1 MYPNPIRHFFQ
12 PRTLDEALEVLREYG
27 DSACILAGGQSL
39 LPQLK
44 ARSLTAECVV
54 DINRVAELDSIIEGH
69 GALTVGALVRFSG
82 AASDPLLRSRY
93 SALTDA
99 AGAVGD
105 RQVRNR
111 GTLVGSLVF
120 AAHWGDIAPAAA
132 ALNGRLVVTRVT
144 GGQREQRCVQVGDC
158 SLRPGELVVGLSL
171 PQAPAGFGSCYVKHG
186 RVSQDRATLGVAV
199 ALTRNPDDCCNAVGI
214 TICGIAEK
222 QFHRAD
228 AVEGL
233 LSGEK
238 IDNKLIQAAGTRAQ
252 ETVSMQSDEL
262 AAADYRRQ
270 LLGVLLPRAV
280 ERAWTR
286 AGGSA

>member
-1 MYPNPIRHFFQ
+1 M
-12 PRTLDEALEVLREYG
+12 LDEALEVLREYG

-54 DINRVAELDSIIEGH
+54 DINRVAELDSITEDR
-69 GALTVGALVRFSG
+69 GALTVGALVRFSD
-82 AASDPLLRSRY
+82 AASDPLLKSRY
-93 SALTDA
+93 TALADA

-132 ALNGRLVVTRVT
+132 ALDARMVLTRVT
-144 GGQREQRCVQVGDC
+144 SGQREQRLVPVGDC
-158 SLRPGELVVGLSL
+158 ELRAGELVLGLSL

-199 ALTRNPDDCCNAVGI
+199 ALTREPDDHCSAVSI
-214 TICGIAEK
+214 RICGITEK

-228 AVEGL
+228 AVESL
-233 LSGEK
+233 LSGVK
-238 IDNKLIQAAGTRAQ
+238 INNKLIQAATTRAQ
-252 ETVSMQSDEL
+252 ETVSMQGDEL

-270 LLGVLLPRAV
+270 VLGVLLPRAI
-280 ERAWTR
+280 ERAWIR